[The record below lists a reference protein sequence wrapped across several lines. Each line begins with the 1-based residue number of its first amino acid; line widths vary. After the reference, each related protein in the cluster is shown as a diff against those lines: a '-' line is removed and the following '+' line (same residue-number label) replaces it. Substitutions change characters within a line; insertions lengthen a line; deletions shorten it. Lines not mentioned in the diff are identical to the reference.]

1 MAKINDLFKN
11 FLNTGKELVKGVVNE
26 TENTIKT
33 TFTDVFLTKEEDK
46 TKSYTIAS
54 TKKSNEDDYDL
65 QAKLQEIIDNYKNS
79 N

>member
-54 TKKSNEDDYDL
+54 TKKSDDDYDL
-65 QAKLQEIIDNYKNS
+65 QAKLQEIVDNYKN
-79 N
+79 NN